1 MFNSGIEEM
10 LSSLPSLENL
20 DASTVRR
27 ILTRAWADCIDRR
40 DLSRSDTLDG
50 LPGSEEHQRDL
61 NDLRKLATAL
71 ETHAILNEELAREVR
86 RSCAF
91 VAAEALSIVAEADVE
106 SHELR
111 DTWLFGDQARYTI
124 VETGLLYLI
133 AGYDSNAALT
143 EQGIGDM
150 SAPISAMSLAEEWVL
165 QQVRSLLT
173 LRSPSGDDFPLLELQ
188 DLTLG
193 ERSRANILRVIGKA
207 VRDYVLWLTYDES
220 VSNSSEALHQ
230 LLFRM
235 EHDSDGRAIS
245 ASHIDLHHLLLLLTF
260 AVEETSARALRSVPP
275 PADDSGRFL
284 RYQRYRSRN
293 RPLMWPGVLEYANGA
308 LPGPH
313 SHAVVSVP
321 TGAGKSAIAEIAI
334 AQALRDGWVLYLAP
348 TNALVGQIRRE
359 IGKVFRGDDG
369 VKVREFLGG
378 SEYTE
383 LTGEAIR
390 DMADRSILVMTP
402 EKCSLALRQAP
413 EIFLDLSLCIVDE
426 AHMIGAQDSRA
437 IIAELVVAEVLH
449 RAPDVK
455 ILMLSALLANPGD
468 VSAWLR
474 GSTGRESLVVN
485 PPWRPTRTLRAIA
498 GFDAHQASALESEA
512 KKALEK
518 LPPRRVNYPFD
529 VPISLLVGLQGAW
542 QSLDL
547 SDYRLMHTNVRAGLL
562 YKRGVGTVD
571 DSYCNRV
578 VKSLAQA
585 LGERDQRILVFLPR
599 SRHDSFSCAL
609 QLEGFSAGANVPPD
623 SDVDALLKL
632 ADAEIGAPS
641 LLRGALSKG
650 VAVHTGAML
659 REEQRASEISFER
672 DRARALF
679 ATGTLAQGLNL
690 PATTVIVGGTQIG
703 WDPDADREEQDR
715 RAQAQLLNAIGR
727 AGRAQVSS
735 RSLAIVVPN
744 RGLVFGRNVN
754 INQAIGKARFLAK
767 EDASSEIKSQLDGII
782 TGSLDGTLNVG
793 EMTATEQAAFT
804 FLSFAG
810 NRDDARGVIK
820 KSWGAYRANVVDRAS
835 DIAESLE
842 YVGSSFLRST
852 ESPDWVAL
860 AAHRA
865 GIPLAECVFIYKEL
879 RQRLEEM
886 GPPQDVSEW
895 ASDLLGILEGADFH
909 TLNFLKQEDYGGTIL
924 KNLWALADESRT
936 EAWHVFHDVLQKWME
951 GAPLLTIASI
961 ATGKDTLGKNG
972 RGQADPL
979 PKMIRIVN
987 DGFGYSLTSLAG
999 AIAAVVAAGR
1009 EQEIEGPW
1017 GLDEQSLRSL
1027 NLLPFAIR
1035 FGADGPAPIAWMR
1048 AGARPRVLARKLSGL
1063 GLLPDFTDDEE
1074 LRRLAARMLSNYPDS
1089 ILANV
1094 DSAEDAELIE
1104 AMLAARKI
1112 A

>member
-1 MFNSGIEEM
+1 M
-10 LSSLPSLENL
+10 LAP
-20 DASTVRR
+20 
-27 ILTRAWADCIDRR
+27 
-40 DLSRSDTLDG
+40 
-50 LPGSEEHQRDL
+50 EEHQRDL

-71 ETHAILNEELAREVR
+71 EAHAILNDELPRDVR

-91 VAAEALSIVAEADVE
+91 VAAEALSIVAEADAE
-106 SHELR
+106 SYELR
-111 DTWLFGDQARYTI
+111 NVWLFGSQARYTI
-124 VETGLLYLI
+124 VETALLYLI

-143 EQGIGDM
+143 EQGIGDELVPT
-150 SAPISAMSLAEEWVL
+150 SIMSLAEEWVL

-173 LRSPSGDDFPLLELQ
+173 LSSPSADEFPILELQ
-188 DLTLG
+188 SLALSD
-193 ERSRANILRVIGKA
+193 RARANILLIIGKT
-207 VRDYVLWLTYDES
+207 VRDHVLWLTYGES
-220 VSNSSEALHQ
+220 VGNDSEELHQ
-230 LLFRM
+230 LLYRM
-235 EHDSDGRAIS
+235 EHDSDGRPTS
-245 ASHIDLHHLLLLLTF
+245 ASHIDLHHLLLLLTL
-260 AVEETSARALRSVPP
+260 AIEETSARALRSVPP

-284 RYQRYRSRN
+284 RYQRYRAKN
-293 RPLMWPGVLEYANGA
+293 RPLMWPGVLEYANRA
-308 LPGPH
+308 FPGPH

-321 TGAGKSAIAEIAI
+321 TGAGKSAVAEIAI

-359 IGKVFRGDDG
+359 IGKVFRADEG

-390 DMADRSILVMTP
+390 DIDGRSILVMTP

-468 VSAWLR
+468 ISAWLR
-474 GSTGRESLVVN
+474 GTTGRESIVIN
-485 PPWRPTRTLRAIA
+485 PPWRPTRTLRAIV
-498 GFDAHQASALESEA
+498 GFDAHEASALESGA
-512 KKALEK
+512 KTALEK
-518 LPPRRVNYPFD
+518 LPPRRVNYSFD
-529 VPISLLVGLQGAW
+529 VPISLLLGLQGAW
-542 QSLDL
+542 QSNDL
-547 SDYRLMHTNVRAGLL
+547 SDYKLMHTNVKAGLI
-562 YKRGVGTVD
+562 YKRGVGAVD
-571 DSYCNRV
+571 DGYCNRV
-578 VKSLAQA
+578 VKSLSQA
-585 LGERDQRILVFLPR
+585 LGEKDQRILVFLPR

-609 QLEGFSAGANVPPD
+609 QLNGFSVGTNTSADPD
-623 SDVDALLKL
+623 INALMNL

-641 LLRGALSKG
+641 LLRGALLKG

-672 DRARALF
+672 DRARVLF

-782 TGSLDGTLNVG
+782 TGSLDGTLNIG
-793 EMTATEQAAFT
+793 EMTAAEQSAFT

-820 KSWGAYRANVVDRAS
+820 KSWGAYRANAVDRAS
-835 DIAESLE
+835 DVAESLE
-842 YVGSSFLRST
+842 NIGASFLRST
-852 ESPDWVAL
+852 ESPEWVAL

-886 GPPQDVSEW
+886 GPPQEVSEW

-909 TLNFLKQEDYGGTIL
+909 TLHFLKQEDYGGTIL
-924 KNLWALADESRT
+924 KDLWADAETSRA
-936 EAWHVFHDVLQKWME
+936 EAWQVFHVVLQKWME
-951 GAPLLTIASI
+951 GAPLLNIASI
-961 ATGKDTLGKNG
+961 ATGKDTEGKNG

-1009 EQEIEGPW
+1009 EQETDGPW
-1017 GLDEQSLRSL
+1017 DLDEQSLRSL

-1035 FGADGPAPIAWMR
+1035 FGADSPVPIAWMR
-1048 AGARPRVLARKLSGL
+1048 AGARPRVLAHKLSNL
-1063 GLLPDFTDDEE
+1063 ALLPDFTDDEE
-1074 LRRLAARMLSNYPDS
+1074 LRRMAVRMLSSYPES
-1089 ILANV
+1089 ILADV
-1094 DSAEDAELIE
+1094 DSAEDAELIL

-1112 A
+1112 T